1 MFDPIPI
8 ALGTG
13 VGLLVGLTGVGGGAL
28 LTPLLVL
35 VAGVRPL
42 SAIGTDLA
50 FAALTKLAG
59 GWLHARRGGA
69 DLRLVGWLAGGSAPG
84 ALLGARLVDALTAS
98 VGGVSADAILSRL
111 LGAALLAAAAASL
124 WRAVGRGED
133 VAPARAPGPA
143 GAVVI
148 GLGIGLLVGVTSV
161 GAGSLLMAVFALRY
175 ALPARL
181 AVGTDVVHGAVLAAV
196 AAVAHSLAGR
206 IEVALLANLLVGSV
220 PGVLL
225 GRWLCGWL
233 PQRPLRLAI
242 AALLAVTGLRLL

>member
-84 ALLGARLVDALTAS
+84 ALLGARL
-98 VGGVSADAILSRL
+98 
-111 LGAALLAAAAASL
+111 
-124 WRAVGRGED
+124 
-133 VAPARAPGPA
+133 
-143 GAVVI
+143 
-148 GLGIGLLVGVTSV
+148 
-161 GAGSLLMAVFALRY
+161 Y
-175 ALPARL
+175 
-181 AVGTDVVHGAVLAAV
+181 
-196 AAVAHSLAGR
+196 
-206 IEVALLANLLVGSV
+206 
-220 PGVLL
+220 
-225 GRWLCGWL
+225 
-233 PQRPLRLAI
+233 
-242 AALLAVTGLRLL
+242 